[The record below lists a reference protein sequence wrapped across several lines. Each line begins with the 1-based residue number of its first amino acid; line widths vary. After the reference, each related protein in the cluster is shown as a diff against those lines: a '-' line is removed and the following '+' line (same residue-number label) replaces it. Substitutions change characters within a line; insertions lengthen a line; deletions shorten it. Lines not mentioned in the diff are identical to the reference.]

1 MKDNRRYWLWLSQMA
16 GAGSKVAVNLI
27 REYGDAEAVYKASV
41 KELEK
46 SGIVPSKK
54 LLSRLAYKDLS
65 EIVGILEWCDANGVK
80 VIVPTDKDYP
90 KSLLS
95 LRDAPMALYV
105 LGELPDF
112 DNTLCCAM
120 VGTREMSEYGKN
132 IAYDLGSGL
141 ADCGACVVS
150 GLALGIDGMA
160 MAGAVE
166 AGGKTVAVLGCG
178 IDIVYPKQHER
189 LLLKVLEKGAV
200 ITEYAPGV
208 SPNGHN
214 FPVRNRII
222 SGISQA
228 VCVVEGSIKSGSLI
242 TARHAIYQGK
252 ALYAVPGRIGEKG
265 SEATNYLLKEGAL
278 AVTDARDILSDFEF
292 IYPHSLV
299 LGGAVPHASS
309 DEVAEKLQL
318 GSKGVKLKKE
328 KKEKEQEAPV
338 KKKEKK
344 EKKPKKGESPFPK
357 EEKPAKVR
365 VDIDSLEETERR
377 IFDYMKPD
385 VPMLCEEIAEGGF
398 ELSQV
403 MVSLTLLE
411 IAGAVEA
418 GAGGYYLKRAADFG
432 GEPDYITE
440 EDDGL

>member
-1 MKDNRRYWLWLSQMA
+1 MKDKRKYWIWLSYMA
-16 GAGSKVAVNLI
+16 GAGSKTAVNLV
-27 REYGDAEAVYKASV
+27 REFGSAEGVFKA
-41 KELEK
+41 KQKDLEK
-46 SGIVPSKK
+46 CGLVGSKK
-54 LLSRLAYKDLS
+54 LLSRLVYKDLS
-65 EIVGILEWCDANGVK
+65 EAESIVRWCDDSGVR
-80 VIVPTDKDYP
+80 IMMPTDEDYP

-95 LRDAPMALYV
+95 LPDAPMVLYI
-105 LGELPDF
+105 LGTLPDF
-112 DNTLCCAM
+112 ENNLCCAV

-132 IAYDLGSGL
+132 TAYEIGAGL
-141 ADCGACVVS
+141 ADCGACIVS

-166 AGGKTVAVLGCG
+166 AGGATVAVLGCG
-178 IDIVYPKQHER
+178 IDVVYPKQHET
-189 LLLKVLEKGAV
+189 LLRKVLEKGAV

-208 SPNGHN
+208 SPNGHH

-228 VCVVEGSIKSGSLI
+228 VCVVEGSMRSGSLI
-242 TARHAIYQGK
+242 TARHAVYQGK
-252 ALYAVPGRIGEKG
+252 ILYAVPGRIGEKG
-265 SEATNYLLKEGAL
+265 AEGPNHLLKEGAS
-278 AVTDARDILSDFEF
+278 AITGARDILSDFEF
-292 IYPHSLV
+292 IYPHSIIMD
-299 LGGAVPHASS
+299 GAVPHISS
-309 DEVAEKLQL
+309 DEVAEKLKIGQ
-318 GSKGVKLKKE
+318 KGQKVKKE
-328 KKEKEQEAPV
+328 
-338 KKKEKK
+338 EKK
-344 EKKPKKGESPFPK
+344 AVVKDEKKPKREKKKKEEMPFPSD
-357 EEKPAKVR
+357 EKPLKR
-365 VDIDSLEETERR
+365 VDIDTLEETERR

-418 GAGGYYLKRAADFG
+418 GAGGYYLKRAADYG

>member
-1 MKDNRRYWLWLSQMA
+1 MKDKRKYWLWLSHMA
-16 GAGSKVAVNLI
+16 GAGSKTAVNLV
-27 REYGDAEAVYKASV
+27 REFGGAEAVYKASQ

-46 SGIVPSKK
+46 SGLVSNKK
-54 LLSRLAYKDLS
+54 VLSRLVYKDLS
-65 EIVGILEWCDANGVK
+65 EVEAILDWCDKNGVR
-80 VIVPTDKDYP
+80 VMVPTDKEYP
-90 KSLLS
+90 KSLLT
-95 LRDAPMALYV
+95 LRDAPMVLYC

-112 DNTLCCAM
+112 ENTLSCAV

-132 IAYDLGSGL
+132 TAYQLGAGL
-141 ADCGACVVS
+141 ADCGACIVS
-150 GLALGIDGMA
+150 GLALGVDGMA

-166 AGGKTVAVLGCG
+166 AGGATVAVLGCG
-178 IDIVYPKQHER
+178 IDIVYPKQHET
-189 LLLKVLEKGAV
+189 LLRKVLEKGAV

-208 SPNGHN
+208 SPSGHN

-228 VCVVEGSIKSGSLI
+228 VCVVEGSMRSGSLI
-242 TARHAIYQGK
+242 TARHAVYQGK
-252 ALYAVPGRIGEKG
+252 TLYAVPGRIGDKG
-265 SEATNYLLKEGAL
+265 SEGTNYLIKEGAS
-278 AVTDARDILSDFEF
+278 AITGARDILSDFEF
-292 IYPHSLV
+292 VYPHSIIMD
-299 LGGAVPHASS
+299 GAVPHVSS
-309 DEVAEKLQL
+309 DEAAEKLNI
-318 GSKGVKLKKE
+318 GSKGKK
-328 KKEKEQEAPV
+328 AI
-338 KKKEKK
+338 
-344 EKKPKKGESPFPK
+344 K
-357 EEKPAKVR
+357 EEKKAEREAKKQQKKEAKKKQEMPFPEEEKPQRR
-365 VDIDSLEETERR
+365 VDIDTLDETERR

-440 EDDGL
+440 DDDGL